1 MSNQSTNP
9 TNSISDAVSSSVP
22 FTLKRWNLVG
32 RENEHLL
39 MLLKL
44 NMKIS
49 FLGIWSWDVAH
60 DVCAICRTAL
70 SESCLRCQAA
80 NNLQECV
87 IVWGACNHSFHNCC
101 MSQWIK
107 QRAQCPLCQ
116 TDWVI
121 NRIGQ

>member
-1 MSNQSTNP
+1 MSYA
-9 TNSISDAVSSSVP
+9 I
-22 FTLKRWNLVG
+22 
-32 RENEHLL
+32 
-39 MLLKL
+39 
-44 NMKIS
+44 
-49 FLGIWSWDVAH
+49 GIWSWDVAH

-80 NNLQECV
+80 SNLQECI
-87 IVWGACNHSFHNCC
+87 IVWGTCNHSFHNCC

>member
-1 MSNQSTNP
+1 VHSDGSLRQNEKMSETSQMSTP
-9 TNSISDAVSSSVP
+9 TNATTNTNSTSESIGSAAP
-22 FTLKRWNLVG
+22 FTLKRWNLV
-32 RENEHLL
+32 
-39 MLLKL
+39 
-44 NMKIS
+44 
-49 FLGIWSWDVAH
+49 GIWSWDVAH

-80 NNLQECV
+80 SNLQECI
-87 IVWGACNHSFHNCC
+87 IVWGTCNHSFHNCC
-101 MSQWIK
+101 MSQWVK